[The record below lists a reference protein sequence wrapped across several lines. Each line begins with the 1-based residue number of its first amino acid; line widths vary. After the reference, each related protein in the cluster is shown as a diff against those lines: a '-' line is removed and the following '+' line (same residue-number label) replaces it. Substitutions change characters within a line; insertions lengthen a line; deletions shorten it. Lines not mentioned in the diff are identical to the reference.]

1 MDRNEDYM
9 ECGACLNDVALQLT
23 TIADDLVH
31 TYEKQQE
38 DLAIQKTIQYNIFV
52 TFTILSSF
60 LLAVC
65 FG

>member
-1 MDRNEDYM
+1 MDRDEDCM
-9 ECGACLNDVALQLT
+9 ECSACLSAVALQLT

-31 TYEKQQE
+31 TYEKQRE
-38 DLAIQKTIQYNIFV
+38 DLAIEKTMQHNIFV